1 MKTLQ
6 LISCRRC
13 GKMYFSGSKKI
24 QIDPGEEIYETLRRV
39 ARCTECKLGS
49 DRSAG
54 GANKRYEHK

>member
-1 MKTLQ
+1 
-6 LISCRRC
+6 
-13 GKMYFSGSKKI
+13 MYFSGSKKI